1 MAATIG
7 LLYPGEMGAA
17 VGACAR
23 KSGARVVWASAGRG
37 SATQARAE
45 GARLEDAKTL
55 RAAVET
61 SDALL
66 SVCPPHAAVA
76 VAEEVAELGFRGLYV
91 DANAV
96 SPETSRRIGRIAER
110 GGATFVDGG
119 IIGPPPSTSGTTRL
133 YLAGSAAPRVAE
145 LFQGS
150 PLATVVLEGPPGAA
164 SAIKVCYAAWNKGTI
179 ALLAAI
185 QALARHEGV
194 SAALAEEWRS
204 SQPEV
209 VKRLPRI
216 ADNARKGWRWI
227 GEMEEIAAT
236 FANAGLPDGFG
247 LAAADVFRRLEAFKD
262 ASDTTLEDVV
272 AALARDVLSGANHE
286 QAQARSY

>member
-7 LLYPGEMGAA
+7 ILHPGEMGAA

-23 KSGARVVWASAGRG
+23 KGGARVLWASAGRG
-37 SATQARAE
+37 PSTQARAE
-45 GARLEDAKTL
+45 SAGLEDVRTL
-55 RAAVET
+55 RAALEASEV
-61 SDALL
+61 LL

-76 VAEEVAELGFRGLYV
+76 VAEEIAALGFRGLFV

-96 SPETSRRIGRIAER
+96 SPETSRRIGRIVEEA
-110 GGATFVDGG
+110 GATFVDGG
-119 IIGPPPSTSGTTRL
+119 IIGPPPNTPGTTRL
-133 YLAGSAAPRVAE
+133 YLAGSAVPRIAT
-145 LFQGS
+145 LFEGS
-150 PLATVVLEGPPGAA
+150 PLATVVLDGPPGAA

-179 ALLAAI
+179 ALLATI

-194 SAALAEEWRS
+194 TTALAEEWRL

-247 LAAADVFRRLEAFKD
+247 LAAADVYRRLETFKD
-262 ASDTTLEDVV
+262 ARDTTLEEVV
-272 AALARDVLSGANHE
+272 AALAPPRPS
-286 QAQARSY
+286 

>member
-1 MAATIG
+1 MATTIG
-7 LLYPGEMGAA
+7 ILHPGEMGAA
-17 VGACAR
+17 VAACAR
-23 KSGARVVWASAGRG
+23 ASGARVVWTSAKRG
-37 SATQARAE
+37 PSTQARAKNA
-45 GARLEDAKTL
+45 GLEDLGTL
-55 RAAVET
+55 RAAVEA
-61 SDALL
+61 SDVLL

-76 VAEEVAELGFRGLYV
+76 VAEEISALEFRGLFL

-96 SPETSRRIGRIAER
+96 APETSRRIGRIVER
-110 GGATFVDGG
+110 SGATFVDGG
-119 IIGPPPSTSGTTRL
+119 IIGPPPHTAGTTRL
-133 YLAGSAAPRVAE
+133 YLSGSAAPRIAA
-145 LFQGS
+145 LFESS
-150 PLATVVLEGPPGAA
+150 PLATMILNGPPGAA

-194 SAALAEEWRS
+194 TAALAEEWRL
-204 SQPEV
+204 SQPDV

-236 FANAGLPDGFG
+236 FAKAGLPDGFA
-247 LAAADVFRRLEAFKD
+247 LAAADVCRRLAVFQD

-272 AALARDVLSGANHE
+272 AALAQS
-286 QAQARSY
+286 QRS